1 MMKKRLGIVLA
12 VIILVVP
19 GWAKAA
25 DVELPV
31 PIQEYENIRYYSLG
45 VSVEER
51 RTLPQLYPLKLIFAT
66 DQGHMLCDAEVVVNR
81 GGRTVFKGRA
91 ENGPWLIIDLPPGTY
106 DIEAVLEGKTRTAK
120 GVVITAGKKRTITLR
135 WKTTEVGMGLKDN
148 PEK

>member
-1 MMKKRLGIVLA
+1 MKKRWGIVLA
-12 VIILVVP
+12 AIILVVP
-19 GWAKAA
+19 GWVNAA

-31 PIQEYENIRYYSLG
+31 PIQEYNNIRYYSLG

-66 DQGHMLCDAEVVVNR
+66 DQGHMLCDAEIVVSA
-81 GGRTVFKGRA
+81 GGKTVFKGRA
-91 ENGPWLIIDLPPGTY
+91 ENGPWLIIDLSPGAY

-120 GVVITAGKKRTITLR
+120 GVVVTAGKKRTITLR
-135 WKTTEVGMGLKDN
+135 WKTTEVGMGLKDK